1 MVINK
6 TKATTVIAVLLM
18 ATFTLMAMPVKA
30 QPSAQQPGG
39 SVPLPASVTPD
50 VSYDTIAHMNFRPN
64 PIGVGQ
70 PLLVNLWLQPPI
82 HVSRYFKQAFLVTFT
97 KPDETEVKIGPLDS
111 FSGDTTSWFEHPV
124 DQVGTWKIKFDFN
137 GAYYPP
143 GNYTV
148 SEGYFSGGQV
158 LNAPLGVYYRPSS
171 DGPYEF
177 VVQQDMVGS
186 WPPSPLP
193 TDYWTR
199 PASVEHREW
208 WSILGNYPGTGVVAG
223 VGRGVSINDWP
234 ADTNKYMSNYGF
246 IPYAQGPKS
255 AHIVWKR
262 QGAIG
267 GLIGGTMGLASFT
280 SGGGGPSIV
289 YAGRAYES
297 LTKESDGVTQS
308 VWQCYDIRTG
318 EVFWEKTGVAQVPT
332 MILYSEKEMTV
343 VPGETASTLG
353 MRVDLMYVGGGRLI
367 TYSPWNGAVTMNF
380 SISPLTTGTYYAS
393 WDWPYFLSVQNLGS
407 GGGYRLINWTIAGDV
422 GSGFTLSN
430 FRLGV
435 KNNITWPWSSLG
447 VVDYEAGIAVN
458 TFGITT
464 SSTGVTY
471 GYRIEAASLTTGAS
485 LWNATTDVTKGTE
498 GFFSGS
504 TRVADHGKF
513 AVRLNDGHWH
523 CWDLTTGKKL
533 WVSELSSWPWG
544 TFGCYGVQSYG
555 GNIISNQY
563 DAVVAYNWTNGKIS
577 WRYKY
582 LAPYPYESL
591 YADSETG
598 EAYYPWFHEAG
609 RIADGVLYTSNTE
622 HSISE
627 PIPRGHKFHAINIT
641 TGEGIWN
648 ITGTM
653 FITDFRSAVADGYLA
668 FSNAYDGYMYVIGK
682 GKSQTTI
689 TVSPKVSVHGTKVL
703 IEGTVLDLSPAQ
715 LGTPCVSKDS
725 MATQMEYLHMQHPID
740 GVGHNIQM
748 TGVPVTLTAIG
759 SDGSVIDIGMATSNA
774 YYGTFSKSWAPPA
787 EGDYEI
793 VASFAGDESYGSSAA
808 ATAVAVGPAPETTQP
823 PETPVIPDYTWTI
836 IGAAIAVIIAVAIAV
851 LILRKR

>member
-1 MVINK
+1 
-6 TKATTVIAVLLM
+6 
-18 ATFTLMAMPVKA
+18 
-30 QPSAQQPGG
+30 
-39 SVPLPASVTPD
+39 
-50 VSYDTIAHMNFRPN
+50 
-64 PIGVGQ
+64 
-70 PLLVNLWLQPPI
+70 
-82 HVSRYFKQAFLVTFT
+82 
-97 KPDETEVKIGPLDS
+97 
-111 FSGDTTSWFEHPV
+111 
-124 DQVGTWKIKFDFN
+124 
-137 GAYYPP
+137 
-143 GNYTV
+143 
-148 SEGYFSGGQV
+148 
-158 LNAPLGVYYRPSS
+158 
-171 DGPYEF
+171 
-177 VVQQDMVGS
+177 
-186 WPPSPLP
+186 
-193 TDYWTR
+193 
-199 PASVEHREW
+199 
-208 WSILGNYPGTGVVAG
+208 
-223 VGRGVSINDWP
+223 
-234 ADTNKYMSNYGF
+234 
-246 IPYAQGPKS
+246 
-255 AHIVWKR
+255 
-262 QGAIG
+262 
-267 GLIGGTMGLASFT
+267 
-280 SGGGGPSIV
+280 
-289 YAGRAYES
+289 
-297 LTKESDGVTQS
+297 
-308 VWQCYDIRTG
+308 
-318 EVFWEKTGVAQVPT
+318 

-471 GYRIEAASLTTGAS
+471 GYRMEAASLTTGAS

-648 ITGTM
+648 IAGTM
-653 FITDFRSAVADGYLA
+653 FITDFRSAVDDGYLA

-682 GKSQTTI
+682 GKSQTTV

-808 ATAVAVGPAPETTQP
+808 ATAVAVGPAAETPQP
-823 PETPVIPDYTWTI
+823 PENPVIPDYTWTI